1 MATVAQLV
9 ESRDQDAA
17 ARSELLAAFGAALAD
32 AMKVELLHGVALDLS
47 ARSFGMRQ
55 GFMRYLGT
63 VVHVPPPDHD
73 AAGALLESLA
83 ALAPVAGDLEPLLAA
98 LESAVATKLSSDEL
112 ARLAQSPAWVPS
124 ESARDGLLDVRARL
138 EGAFKRGQKA
148 A

>member
-1 MATVAQLV
+1 
-9 ESRDQDAA
+9 
-17 ARSELLAAFGAALAD
+17 
-32 AMKVELLHGVALDLS
+32 
-47 ARSFGMRQ
+47 MRQ

-73 AAGALLESLA
+73 AAGAQLESLA